1 MLTFVSEN
9 GIHNMGFIKAKTA
22 EKREIRYFIKP
33 IFFLT
38 KQQKMTKI
46 YKQLSANGLNGRT
59 KKNELDFARKIWYAY
74 KAAKKMLV

>member
-1 MLTFVSEN
+1 
-9 GIHNMGFIKAKTA
+9 MGFIKAKTA

-59 KKNELDFARKIWYAY
+59 KKQLNGRTKKNELDFARKIWYFY